1 MAPTMAARAFA
12 TLDQLSGGRA
22 SVHIISGASDAE
34 MLRDGDRLT
43 KEQRYRRSRE
53 YLTIMRKMWTSDAP
67 FDHEGEFYRL
77 SQAFSMVK
85 PTRPSRLTVSWAGSS
100 LAALETAG
108 ECADIY
114 AMIGDGPDVA
124 RENARL
130 VSAEAERHGRKIEF
144 AITFCVIIGDTEA
157 QAWARAHEILDR
169 ISARFAAVKAAPP
182 PKSASAEIER
192 VLRRSL
198 ETDRIGKNIWLT
210 INNATRMATGNN
222 TTIVGT
228 VEQVAETLM
237 LYHDI
242 GFRSFLVRGF
252 DPLEDAKAFG
262 KALIP
267 AIRAESARRDARAV
281 A

>member
-1 MAPTMAARAFA
+1 MRAP
-12 TLDQLSGGRA
+12 
-22 SVHIISGASDAE
+22 
-34 MLRDGDRLT
+34 
-43 KEQRYRRSRE
+43 
-53 YLTIMRKMWTSDAP
+53 
-67 FDHEGEFYRL
+67 
-77 SQAFSMVK
+77 
-85 PTRPSRLTVSWAGSS
+85 
-100 LAALETAG
+100 
-108 ECADIY
+108 
-114 AMIGDGPDVA
+114 
-124 RENARL
+124 
-130 VSAEAERHGRKIEF
+130 
-144 AITFCVIIGDTEA
+144 
-157 QAWARAHEILDR
+157 
-169 ISARFAAVKAAPP
+169 PP

-198 ETDRIGKNIWLT
+198 ETDRIGKTIWLA

-267 AIRAESARRDARAV
+267 AIRAEAARRDARAV